1 MEVNTIPQKGFSQYK
16 VLKRYVPMKCTKAI
30 VAYSGNLH
38 LEMVTQNLRWN
49 KLSLAFKNK
58 Y

>member
-38 LEMVTQNLRWN
+38 LEMVTQNLR
-49 KLSLAFKNK
+49 
-58 Y
+58 